1 MLLFPESVIKAAVD
15 TFKEVAIDDFKS
27 ENYERAVK
35 HLTVALSLDE
45 KSHVLYSNRCT
56 AYIALEQYERAMEDA
71 DECVRLQP
79 TWAKGYLRRGS
90 VYFRKGELERA
101 ERVLKEGLEL
111 DPGNDA
117 LKKEL
122 EAVMNAIAEKMAR
135 QRESLEA
142 KERAIE
148 AFNEQNYRGAVD
160 LLKKAIKLD
169 PENHIFY
176 SNRAAAYMALEQ
188 YDRALGDADECI
200 RLQPEWAKGYSR
212 RGAAL
217 FRMDKLVDARDAF
230 EKVRP
235 SPHRSPRRPHQR
247 SPRRPHQRWPR
258 RPHQPPS
265 ARVHRRAPASH
276 APPPIYLRGSS
287 SRRTTRRTCA
297 ARSRS
302 CSSWSTL
309 WRSGRRRAS
318 SSRSARSRRSTCRTS
333 SAPSST

>member
-176 SNRAAAYMALEQ
+176 SNRAAAYMAMEKF
-188 YDRALGDADECI
+188 DRALKDANECV
-200 RLQPEWAKGYSR
+200 RLQPTWAKGYSR
-212 RGAAL
+212 QAAAL
-217 FRMDKLVDARDAF
+217 LSMGDLPAAREACLKGLDLEADN
-230 EKVRP
+230 VQA
-235 SPHRSPRRPHQR
+235 RRP
-247 SPRRPHQRWPR
+247 PR
-258 RPHQPPS
+258 
-265 ARVHRRAPASH
+265 
-276 APPPIYLRGSS
+276 LS
-287 SRRTTRRTCA
+287 SRRP
-297 ARSRS
+297 
-302 CSSWSTL
+302 
-309 WRSGRRRAS
+309 
-318 SSRSARSRRSTCRTS
+318 
-333 SAPSST
+333 APPRPAHHRGAFRYHGGPLP

>member
-230 EKVRP
+230 EKVHDRRTALT
-235 SPHRSPRRPHQR
+235 SDGRTALTSRPRR
-247 SPRRPHQRWPR
+247 
-258 RPHQPPS
+258 
-265 ARVHRRAPASH
+265 VC
-276 APPPIYLRGSS
+276 APPRPRLSRPAALPPTHLRGSS

-302 CSSWSTL
+302 SSWWSTPS
-309 WRSGRRRAS
+309 RSGRRRAS

>member
-1 MLLFPESVIKAAVD
+1 MIKAAVD

-56 AYIALEQYERAMEDA
+56 AYIALEQYDRAMEDA

-79 TWAKGYLRRGS
+79 TWAKGYLRRGR
-90 VYFRKGELERA
+90 VYFRMGQLERA

-176 SNRAAAYMALEQ
+176 SNRAAAYMAL
-188 YDRALGDADECI
+188 DRAVRRSAPSATRRVHTAARV
-200 RLQPEWAKGYSR
+200 RLQPPSSAWTSSSTRATPSR
-212 RGAAL
+212 RCGELWPHAL
-217 FRMDKLVDARDAF
+217 T
-230 EKVRP
+230 
-235 SPHRSPRRPHQR
+235 SPLGPQRVCAPPRRLLTPRRPPLH
-247 SPRRPHQRWPR
+247 
-258 RPHQPPS
+258 
-265 ARVHRRAPASH
+265 
-276 APPPIYLRGSS
+276 SS
-287 SRRTTRRTCA
+287 TRRTTRRTCA

-302 CSSWSTL
+302 CSW
-309 WRSGRRRAS
+309 
-318 SSRSARSRRSTCRTS
+318 
-333 SAPSST
+333 

>member
-1 MLLFPESVIKAAVD
+1 MLFP
-15 TFKEVAIDDFKS
+15 
-27 ENYERAVK
+27 
-35 HLTVALSLDE
+35 H
-45 KSHVLYSNRCT
+45 RCT
-56 AYIALEQYERAMEDA
+56 AYIALEAYDKAMEDA

-79 TWAKGYLRRGS
+79 SWAKGYLRRGS
-90 VYFRKGELERA
+90 VFFRMNQLERA
-101 ERVLKEGLEL
+101 EQVLKEGLEL
-111 DPGNDA
+111 DPTNDA

-122 EAVMNAIAEKMAR
+122 EAVMNAIAERMAR

-142 KERAIE
+142 KEKAIE
-148 AFNEQNYRGAVD
+148 AFNDQNYKGAVD

-235 SPHRSPRRPHQR
+235 SPL
-247 SPRRPHQRWPR
+247 RWPR
-258 RPHQPPS
+258 RPHQHSPRRVCAPPPTV
-265 ARVHRRAPASH
+265 AH
-276 APPPIYLRGSS
+276 APPPSPHTHLRGSS

-302 CSSWSTL
+302 SSSWSTL

>member
-1 MLLFPESVIKAAVD
+1 MTRALIVSTARTGLAKSFRGGFNLTHGAALGGHVIKAAVD

-122 EAVMNAIAEKMAR
+122 EAVM
-135 QRESLEA
+135 
-142 KERAIE
+142 
-148 AFNEQNYRGAVD
+148 
-160 LLKKAIKLD
+160 
-169 PENHIFY
+169 
-176 SNRAAAYMALEQ
+176 
-188 YDRALGDADECI
+188 
-200 RLQPEWAKGYSR
+200 
-212 RGAAL
+212 
-217 FRMDKLVDARDAF
+217 
-230 EKVRP
+230 
-235 SPHRSPRRPHQR
+235 
-247 SPRRPHQRWPR
+247 
-258 RPHQPPS
+258 
-265 ARVHRRAPASH
+265 
-276 APPPIYLRGSS
+276 
-287 SRRTTRRTCA
+287 TTRSHRT
-297 ARSRS
+297 
-302 CSSWSTL
+302 
-309 WRSGRRRAS
+309 GRL
-318 SSRSARSRRSTCRTS
+318 T
-333 SAPSST
+333 